1 MEFPLWDLSR
11 KPEFGSRIQPHQE
24 ANHDTA
30 EAEKSSHEFGSF
42 FPPEEF
48 EYDAAHGNE
57 ERFRD
62 RAEQA
67 LKHSV

>member
-30 EAEKSSHEFGSF
+30 EAEKSSQES
-42 FPPEEF
+42 
-48 EYDAAHGNE
+48 AASSHPKNLSMTRPME
-57 ERFRD
+57 MKSVS
-62 RAEQA
+62 AIA
-67 LKHSV
+67 LSRL